1 MTYVKICGMTRREDV
16 ERAVELG
23 ASALGFILVPGS
35 PRRLSLEAAAELA
48 SAVPPPVCRVAVMM
62 DPGPGEVLKVERCG
76 AFDTIQFHGS
86 EDPSLLSGR
95 TLGTIKAFSVE
106 TGEDLEKTGRYG
118 HAGLFLLDSRKK
130 TYTAGEAFDHS
141 LLAGRTFARP
151 FLLAGGLGPENLP
164 FALEAVR
171 PFGVDLNSG
180 VESAPGVKDSGKM
193 ASALAAVKEFDHSER
208 RNHQ

>member
-23 ASALGFILVPGS
+23 VSALGFILVPGS

-48 SAVPPPVCRVAVMM
+48 SAVPPPVFRVAVMM
-62 DPGPGEVLKVERCG
+62 DPGPGELLEVERCG

-95 TLGTIKAFSVE
+95 SLGTIK
-106 TGEDLEKTGRYG
+106 EKTGRYC

-130 TYTAGEAFDHS
+130 NLAAGKPFDHS
-141 LLAGRTFARP
+141 LLAGKILARP
-151 FLLAGGLGPENLP
+151 FLLAGGLGPENLAP
-164 FALEAVR
+164 ALSTVR

-180 VESAPGVKDSGKM
+180 VESAPGVKDRDKM
-193 ASALAAVKEFDHSER
+193 AAALAAVKQFDRSER
-208 RNHQ
+208 RDHQ

>member
-62 DPGPGEVLKVERCG
+62 DPGPDEVLKVERCG

-95 TLGTIKAFSVE
+95 SLGTIKAFSVE

-130 TYTAGEAFDHS
+130 TYTAGEPFDHS

-151 FLLAGGLGPENLP
+151 FLLAGGLGPENLT